1 MSWFFLEQNSS
12 GIIWFLYFNLRFS
25 FLILY
30 TTTSDNVSYLADK
43 NFVGNYLV
51 YGSFSYMIF
60 SVYFEVEG
68 CGRRGWEFGLF
79 SQRQSNLTQDLKK
92 SQWLIPLLLDHFAV
106 MLIWVSHNNIGQE
119 FCYCC
124 YKLNPCLLH
133 SLFPHDA
140 ILLHFGYFHS
150 HLHFDLVLCK
160 KF

>member
-12 GIIWFLYFNLRFS
+12 GIIWFLYFNLWFS

-30 TTTSDNVSYLADK
+30 PTTSDNVSYLADK

-51 YGSFSYMIF
+51 YGSFSYMIY

-79 SQRQSNLTQDLKK
+79 SQSLPWYFVRLLVSFLQRHWWPIFTRQSNLTQDLKK
-92 SQWLIPLLLDHFAV
+92 SRWLIPLLLDHFAI

-124 YKLNPCLLH
+124 YKLNPC
-133 SLFPHDA
+133 
-140 ILLHFGYFHS
+140 
-150 HLHFDLVLCK
+150 
-160 KF
+160 